1 MFGEIFGF
9 IRDFIEFLWPFRL
22 VHEWER
28 AGYYVC
34 GRWWREMGPGLKM
47 IVPWFCHVETVTI
60 APKPIST
67 GRKDITLADG
77 RTLSFDAT
85 ATARVSDVQLA
96 LNAIDDFHHSATVL
110 LAAVVAEK
118 LAEVDVDRLKPERRG
133 RLIAALEKAVHDE
146 AATYGIEIGEIR
158 FTSFVTNVKMLR
170 LLIDQEPL
178 VSF

>member
-1 MFGEIFGF
+1 
-9 IRDFIEFLWPFRL
+9 
-22 VHEWER
+22 V
-28 AGYYVC
+28 Y
-34 GRWWREMGPGLKM
+34 K
-47 IVPWFCHVETVTI
+47 
-60 APKPIST
+60 
-67 GRKDITLADG
+67 
-77 RTLSFDAT
+77 
-85 ATARVSDVQLA
+85 A
-96 LNAIDDFHHSATVL
+96 LNEIDSFHESTKEL
-110 LAAVVAEK
+110 IGSYLAEK